1 MIPALSQ
8 SRVKGAAPRRGT
20 LVETSAIPLVVLSR
34 HQEAV
39 EIINSTLRNAGHPVH
54 CAWVRDLAGLGD
66 ALTQARAQLL
76 FVCLAD
82 AEDAAP
88 ALELR
93 NRHASAVPVV
103 LVRDTVN
110 EDALTH
116 ALELGA
122 RDVVSLKA
130 RPRLCAVAE
139 RELHLARLDSA
150 LADTLASAHQYRDQM
165 RAFMAGSHDAILHV
179 QEGIVVDANP
189 AWVDLIGLKD
199 AAAIVGQPLMDAFS
213 AASHSALKGAL
224 VAAAQGKWS
233 DHSLK
238 ATATLPGGGDMPLEL
253 EFERF
258 EFDGEP
264 AVRICIPTQRRNS
277 DSMPQQ
283 LEAALKLDT
292 GSGLL
297 KRRAF
302 LEACR
307 SHLAQPLKGGLRG
320 IVYVEPDKQ
329 AALEADPGP
338 LAAEDLQDSLGALLR
353 AQLQPGDVGGR
364 PTARGFAVL
373 AERGNTRDL
382 DAFVRRL
389 IERIAEHVF
398 QVGDRSLSITAS
410 AGASLVTGQRQP
422 LSKPLNAAIR
432 SQRAAAAAGG
442 NRTLRQ
448 EDRDEAAVEAAVDR
462 TWAHQIKSA
471 LMANRFRLVQ
481 QPIAS
486 LLGEDRAMFDLV
498 VRMLDERGQEVLPSE
513 FLTAAARTDLMKNID
528 RWVVGAAMSFCAAR
542 KPHKVFVRLSRDSL
556 RDETLAV
563 WLQQQ
568 LSASR
573 IDPARVVIEVS
584 EELATRH
591 LKETKTLQ
599 KLLGRLGFEFAIE
612 NFGSGRDPAQLL
624 NHITVNYVKIDGSL
638 MQGLAND
645 RPLQERVKG
654 LVEQARARSITTIAE
669 RVEDA
674 NTMAVLWQL
683 GIEFIQGYFVNT
695 PEEVVLGN

>member
-1 MIPALSQ
+1 LA
-8 SRVKGAAPRRGT
+8 
-20 LVETSAIPLVVLSR
+20 ETSAIPLVVLSR
-34 HQEAV
+34 HPEAV

-54 CAWVRDLAGLGD
+54 CAWVRDLAGFGD
-66 ALTQARAQLL
+66 ALAQGKAQLV
-76 FVCLAD
+76 FVCLPD

-88 ALELR
+88 AIELR
-93 NRHASAVPVV
+93 NRHASTMPVV
-103 LVRDTVN
+103 LVRDSVN
-110 EDALTH
+110 EEALNR

-122 RDVVSLKA
+122 RDVVTLKS

-139 RELHLARLDSA
+139 RELHLARLDRA
-150 LADTLASAHQYRDQM
+150 LAGTLASAHQYRDQM
-165 RAFMAGSHDAILHV
+165 RAFMAGSTDAIVHV

-189 AWVDLIGLKD
+189 AWLELLGLQD
-199 AAAIVGQPLMDAFS
+199 AAAIVGQPLMDAF
-213 AASHSALKGAL
+213 AITSHAALKGAL

-233 DHSLK
+233 AHSLK
-238 ATATLPGGGDMPLEL
+238 AAVVMPAGGQMALEL
-253 EFERF
+253 ELERF

-264 AVRICIPTQRRNS
+264 AVRIRVPTQRRDTGS
-277 DSMPQQ
+277 ITQQ
-283 LEAALKLDT
+283 LEAALRVDT

-297 KRRAF
+297 KRSAF

-307 SHLAQPLKGGLRG
+307 LQLAQPLKGGLRA
-320 IVYVEPDKQ
+320 VLYMEPDKQ

-338 LAAEDLQDSLGALLR
+338 LAFEVLQDSLGALLR
-353 AQLQPGDVGGR
+353 AQLQPGDIGGR
-364 PTARGFAVL
+364 VTARGFAVL
-373 AERGNTRDL
+373 AQRGNARDL
-382 DAFVRRL
+382 DAFLRRL
-389 IERIAEHVF
+389 IQRVAEHVF
-398 QVGDRSLSITAS
+398 QIGDRSLSITAS
-410 AGASLVTGQRQP
+410 AGASIFGSHDQTLAN
-422 LSKPLNAAIR
+422 PLNASIR

-448 EDRDEAAVEAAVDR
+448 EDRDESRVEAEVDR

-486 LLGEDRAMFDLV
+486 LVGEDRAMYDLV

-528 RWVVGAAMSFCAAR
+528 RWVVGAAMTFCAAR

-556 RDETLAV
+556 RDETLAT

-568 LSASR
+568 LKSSR
-573 IDPARVVIEVS
+573 IEPGRVVIQVS
-584 EELATRH
+584 EDLATQH
-591 LKETKTLQ
+591 LKEAKALQ
-599 KLLGRLGFEFAIE
+599 QLLSRLGFEFAVE

-624 NHITVNYVKIDGSL
+624 THVAVNYVKIDGSL

-645 RPLQERVKG
+645 RPLQERVKA
-654 LVEQARARSITTIAE
+654 LVEQARERNIATIAE

-683 GIEFIQGYFVNT
+683 GIEFIQGYFVNS